1 MVLSEKD
8 TCLFSRFLF
17 IIEKKKKKKKKKET
31 ALVLLYIL
39 LKLFKKIQELVMKD
53 L

>member
-1 MVLSEKD
+1 MSYFQ
-8 TCLFSRFLF
+8 LFLDNLK
-17 IIEKKKKKKKKKET
+17 KKKKKKKKKET

>member
-8 TCLFSRFLF
+8 TCLISSFFLT
-17 IIEKKKKKKKKKET
+17 IEKIKKNKKKET